1 MPFLAGV
8 ELIAE
13 NVGRFVRLG
22 LKGLIVGVHSI
33 VGVAID
39 DPHKGSC
46 AWELR
51 RQHHIEVNLASLA
64 LDFDFQNAS
73 KFDVSFGISSLS

>member
-1 MPFLAGV
+1 MPVFAGV

-39 DPHKGSC
+39 DADERTA
-46 AWELR
+46 AWIVCWK
-51 RQHHIEVNLASLA
+51 HYVEVDLAVFALDVHLYDA
-64 LDFDFQNAS
+64 LDF
-73 KFDVSFGISSLS
+73 KVSALDTVFG